1 MSLALFCVK
10 KEVPSLFTPNIVAS
24 LLSPVTDSQL
34 DDILERLTA
43 STTTSASTMAML
55 HAAGIIFGKKY
66 MHVYTTI
73 VSEVNFYTNLQ

>member
-43 STTTSASTMAML
+43 STTTSTMAVL
-55 HAAGIIFGKKY
+55 QAAGIIFGKKY